1 MSHADLA
8 APIDSQAP
16 LAARKWQV
24 LGGRIVLALLLL
36 LAWEL
41 GARTLGSLFF
51 ASPFAVV
58 VRILELARSGQLFAD
73 VVSTL
78 RVSALG
84 FAIACAAGV
93 LLPFLL
99 HRSPRA
105 RDAVEPYIM
114 ASMGIPKY
122 ALAPWLIL
130 WFGIGDLPKL
140 VVVTLMVFYIIF
152 ITTSAGIGAVDRR
165 LVNMARVAGA
175 GEAVIARE
183 IIWKSLLPFFF
194 TGLKVAL
201 PRAVSATIVG
211 EFLVATEGVGHYIE
225 YSRQISDTVG
235 VFAGIVIA
243 MAMVLAINAMV
254 NVIERRA
261 LAWRPVEREMEL

>member
-1 MSHADLA
+1 MTEADLT
-8 APIDSQAP
+8 APMVSEAP
-16 LAARKWQV
+16 VAARRWAV
-24 LGGRIVLALLLL
+24 LGGRVL
-36 LAWEL
+36 LAVLLVLGWEL
-41 GARTLGSLFF
+41 GARTLGSVFF
-51 ASPFAVV
+51 AAPLDVV
-58 VRILELARSGQLFAD
+58 VRIAALAQSGQLAAD
-73 VVSTL
+73 VASTL

-84 FAIACAAGV
+84 FAIACAAGC

-99 HRSPRA
+99 RRSPRVSE
-105 RDAVEPYIM
+105 AVEPYIM
-114 ASMGIPKY
+114 ATMGIPKY

-152 ITTSAGIGAVDRR
+152 ITTTAGIRAVDQR
-165 LVNMARVAGA
+165 LINMARVVGA

-243 MAMVLAINAMV
+243 MALVLSINAVV
-254 NVIERRA
+254 NAVERRA